1 MTYCEDIPALSVLH
15 KIPAMVYIS
24 DNTTKTIRW
33 CNRYME
39 ETTGYDLKEMRQM
52 GIEFFRTVMHPDG
65 FPKAMEARERFK
77 QGNEVY
83 TGFCRIRP
91 KWSRDWIWL
100 YGCAVPYSYDEMH
113 QVKEVICDFQIF
125 NEMDTPV
132 QMHRAFNAI
141 LHAEL
146 EHAMQTLSPRERE
159 VFDQM
164 AICNNNKELAEK
176 LYISEDTLKTH
187 KKSILKKLGKTNV
200 RLLVDL
206 AAFCKGGGG

>member
-1 MTYCEDIPALSVLH
+1 MILSDPLSLLDILN
-15 KIPAMVYIS
+15 KMPAMVYIS
-24 DNTTKTIRW
+24 DNATKTIRW
-33 CNRYME
+33 CNPYTE
-39 ETTGYDLKEMRQM
+39 KITGYTLDEMQAM
-52 GIEFFRTVMHPDG
+52 GIEFFQTIMHPDG

-100 YGCAVPYSYDEMH
+100 YGSAVPYNYDEMH
-113 QVKEVICDFQIF
+113 QVKEVICNFQVF
-125 NEMDTPV
+125 NEMDTPL

-141 LHAEL
+141 LHTEL
-146 EHAMQTLSPRERE
+146 EHAIQTLSPRERE
-159 VFDQM
+159 IFDQM
-164 AICNNNKELAEK
+164 AICNNNKDLAEK

-187 KKSILKKLGKTNV
+187 KKNILKKLGKTNL

-206 AAFCKGGGG
+206 VAFCGGG